1 MKKYFSVAMLIIGT
15 IIGAGFASGR
25 ELVSF
30 FGNRISPFTAVLCG
44 MAIFVL
50 SVVFL
55 FIGSRLRSTNVSE
68 VNRKLAGRAHVVV
81 DSFLLVNNFIVLAG
95 MLAGMDSLGNLVLK
109 IRPAWSILSGA
120 LCVFVVCRG
129 IKGLLNCNSLVVPLI
144 IVSMIFV
151 CAYSAAGGGMPVRE
165 FQSKTLL
172 TLVVYVCM
180 NMMLASTVLTTMGE
194 MSKKQIFVS
203 SAIAAFIMTVLI
215 LLLILALN
223 NNPFESADMPVLEM
237 ARKISPIVFGLI
249 LVVIAVSIFTTM
261 LTAMSG
267 LVAWFSSVFGSRL
280 YSAVFV
286 LLLALALS
294 NLGFS
299 NLVGYLY
306 PVIGVLG
313 VIYTVLCLVY
323 VVREAASAKACR
335 KFFHKRD
342 SEVHKRGKNAKNKR
356 RRHNE
361 VELEN
366 LTAVNDKVPE
376 SRRRNK
382 IFAHDN
388 ADPR

>member
-1 MKKYFSVAMLIIGT
+1 MLIIGT

-44 MAIFVL
+44 LAIFAL

-55 FIGSRLRSTNVSE
+55 FIGSKLKSTNVSE
-68 VNRKLAGRAHVVV
+68 VNRRLAGRAHVVV

-95 MLAGMDSLGNLVLK
+95 MLAGMDSLGNLVVK
-109 IRPAWSILSGA
+109 ISPVWSIVSGA

-129 IKGLLNCNSLVVPLI
+129 VKGLLNCNSIVVPLI
-144 IVSMIFV
+144 IVSLIFV
-151 CAYSAAGGGMPVRE
+151 CAVSAVGGGAPIKE
-165 FQSKTLL
+165 FESKTLL

-194 MSKKQIFVS
+194 MSKKQIFIS
-203 SAIAAFIMTVLI
+203 SGIAAAFMTVLI

-223 NNPFESADMPVLEM
+223 NNPLQSSDMPVLEM
-237 ARKISPIVFGLI
+237 ARKISPIAFGLI

-267 LVAWFSSVFGSRL
+267 LTAWFSSVFGSRI
-280 YSAVFV
+280 YSSVFV

-299 NLVGYLY
+299 NVVSYLY

-313 VIYTVLCLVY
+313 VVYTVLCLIY
-323 VVREAASAKACR
+323 VARVTCLAKPLS
-335 KFFHKRD
+335 KLFDKRD
-342 SEVHKRGKNAKNKR
+342 AHIHNGGKNTQNKR
-356 RRHNE
+356 RRHNK
-361 VELEN
+361 VELEH
-366 LTAVNDKVPE
+366 LSAVDDKVSEP
-376 SRRRNK
+376 RRRHK
-382 IFAHDN
+382 IFAHNDS
-388 ADPR
+388 DPG

>member
-1 MKKYFSVAMLIIGT
+1 MLIIGT

-30 FGNRISPFTAVLCG
+30 FGTRISPFTAVLCG
-44 MAIFVL
+44 LAIFAL

-55 FIGSRLRSTNVSE
+55 FIGSKLRSSNVSE

-109 IRPAWSILSGA
+109 IRPVWSIASGA

-129 IKGLLNCNSLVVPLI
+129 VKGLLNCNSIVVPLI

-151 CAYSAAGGGMPVRE
+151 CAKTAATGGAPIKE
-165 FQSKTLL
+165 FESKTLL
-172 TLVVYVCM
+172 TLVTYVCM

-194 MSKKQIFVS
+194 MNKKQIFIS
-203 SAIAAFIMTVLI
+203 SGIAAVIMTALI

-223 NNPFESADMPVLEM
+223 NNPFQSADMPVLEM
-237 ARKISPIVFGLI
+237 ARRINPFVFGLI

-267 LVAWFSSVFGSRL
+267 LVAWFSTIFGSRL

-299 NLVGYLY
+299 NVVSYLY

-313 VIYTVLCLVY
+313 VAYTVLCLVY
-323 VVREAASAKACR
+323 VARTTVLAKPLGKLFNKRNAEI
-335 KFFHKRD
+335 HKC
-342 SEVHKRGKNAKNKR
+342 GKHAKNKR

-361 VELEN
+361 IELEH
-366 LTAVNDKVPE
+366 LPAVDDKIAEP
-376 SRRRNK
+376 RRRNK
-382 IFAHDN
+382 IFAHNN

>member
-1 MKKYFSVAMLIIGT
+1 MLIIGT

-44 MAIFVL
+44 LAIFAL

-55 FIGSRLRSTNVSE
+55 FIGSKLKSGNVSE
-68 VNRKLAGRAHVVV
+68 VNRRLAGRAHVVV

-95 MLAGMDSLGNLVLK
+95 MLAGMDSLGDLVVK
-109 IRPAWSILSGA
+109 ISPVWSIVSGA

-129 IKGLLNCNSLVVPLI
+129 VKGLLNCNSLVVPLI
-144 IVSMIFV
+144 IVSLIFV
-151 CAYSAAGGGMPVRE
+151 CAYTAAGSGAPIKE
-165 FQSKTLL
+165 FESKTLL

-203 SAIAAFIMTVLI
+203 SAIAAAIMTVLI

-223 NNPFESADMPVLEM
+223 NNPLQSSDMPVLEM
-237 ARKISPIVFGLI
+237 ARKISPIAFGLI

-267 LVAWFSSVFGSRL
+267 LVAWFSAVFGGRF

-299 NLVGYLY
+299 NVVSYLY

-313 VIYTVLCLVY
+313 VAYTVLCLIY
-323 VVREAASAKACR
+323 VARVAVSAKTLR
-335 KFFHKRD
+335 KFLHKRD
-342 SEVHKRGKNAKNKR
+342 SHIHNGGKDAKNKR
-356 RRHNE
+356 RRHNK
-361 VELEN
+361 VELEH
-366 LTAVNDKVPE
+366 LTAVDDKVAEP
-376 SRRRNK
+376 RRRHK